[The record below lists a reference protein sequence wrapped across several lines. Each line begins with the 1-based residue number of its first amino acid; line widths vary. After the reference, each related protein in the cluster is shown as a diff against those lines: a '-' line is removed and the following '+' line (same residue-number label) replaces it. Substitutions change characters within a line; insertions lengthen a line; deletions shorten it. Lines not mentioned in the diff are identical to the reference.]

1 MGTAGCAADDDA
13 APADANDGTE
23 ATNARSDA
31 TFDVAYA
38 TCITDS
44 TTAAILR
51 TDLLRGRGG
60 FHSK

>member
-23 ATNARSDA
+23 ATNATRDA
-31 TFDVAYA
+31 THDVAYA
-38 TCITDS
+38 TCINDS
-44 TTAAILR
+44 AAAAIVR